1 MLYGVTAT
9 EFDIESVPTTIPMMI
24 SERNPLNKQEEG
36 VAYETPVTIEILSS
50 AENTYLL
57 HNDLKD
63 ILVDAQAV
71 ANTLRRPGWRYASK
85 DRMYR

>member
-1 MLYGVTAT
+1 MEDRIAFGIDYDVA
-9 EFDIESVPTTIPMMI
+9 MMI

-57 HNDLKD
+57 HNDL
-63 ILVDAQAV
+63 
-71 ANTLRRPGWRYASK
+71 
-85 DRMYR
+85 